1 MALASVDVTVDSLP
15 CDRGRLANLIVHAS
29 ELIPGAKNVV
39 EGY

>member
-1 MALASVDVTVDSLP
+1 MVVASVDGAVGSLP
-15 CDRGRLANLIVHAS
+15 CDRGKSANLIVHAF